1 MQLQYFAAIFLTK
14 IAILQ
19 FLLNGARELQVG
31 GDKMKNHYGV
41 YGIYFNKKL
50 VYIGKTSRNFY
61 QRFSE
66 HKSNMKYQG
75 GKLYEEM
82 RKFKDKNVNNK
93 INCIPLISFDCEFD
107 NISDRDLSCMEY
119 ALITYLKPR
128 LNREG
133 VIRKFRF

>member
-1 MQLQYFAAIFLTK
+1 
-14 IAILQ
+14 
-19 FLLNGARELQVG
+19 
-31 GDKMKNHYGV
+31 MKNH

-82 RKFKDKNVNNK
+82 RKFKDKSVNNK

-107 NISDRDLSCMEY
+107 NNLSCMEY

>member
-1 MQLQYFAAIFLTK
+1 
-14 IAILQ
+14 
-19 FLLNGARELQVG
+19 
-31 GDKMKNHYGV
+31 MKNHYGV

-82 RKFKDKNVNNK
+82 RKFKDKSVNNK

-133 VIRKFRF
+133 IIRKFRF

>member
-1 MQLQYFAAIFLTK
+1 M
-14 IAILQ
+14 
-19 FLLNGARELQVG
+19 R
-31 GDKMKNHYGV
+31 NH

-66 HKSNMKYQG
+66 HKSNKEENYMKKY
-75 GKLYEEM
+75 KS
-82 RKFKDKNVNNK
+82 VNNK
-93 INCIPLISFDCEFD
+93 INCIPLISFD

>member
-1 MQLQYFAAIFLTK
+1 
-14 IAILQ
+14 
-19 FLLNGARELQVG
+19 
-31 GDKMKNHYGV
+31 MKNH

-82 RKFKDKNVNNK
+82 RKFKDKSVNNK

-107 NISDRDLSCMEY
+107 NISDRDLSCLNHLFKVEIKSRRSY
-119 ALITYLKPR
+119 KKIPFLIYFKNYNIIYLR
-128 LNREG
+128 
-133 VIRKFRF
+133 

>member
-1 MQLQYFAAIFLTK
+1 
-14 IAILQ
+14 
-19 FLLNGARELQVG
+19 
-31 GDKMKNHYGV
+31 MKNH

-50 VYIGKTSRNFY
+50 VYIGKTN

-82 RKFKDKNVNNK
+82 RKFKEKNLDNK

-119 ALITYLKPR
+119 ALITYLKPK

>member
-1 MQLQYFAAIFLTK
+1 M
-14 IAILQ
+14 
-19 FLLNGARELQVG
+19 
-31 GDKMKNHYGV
+31 
-41 YGIYFNKKL
+41 
-50 VYIGKTSRNFY
+50 YIGKTSRNFY

-82 RKFKDKNVNNK
+82 RKFKDKSVNNK

-107 NISDRDLSCMEY
+107 NISDRDLSY

>member
-1 MQLQYFAAIFLTK
+1 
-14 IAILQ
+14 
-19 FLLNGARELQVG
+19 
-31 GDKMKNHYGV
+31 MKNH

-82 RKFKDKNVNNK
+82 RKFKDKSVNNK
-93 INCIPLISFDCEFD
+93 INCILLISFDCEFD
-107 NISDRDLSCMEY
+107 NISDRDLSCLNHLFKAEIKSRRSHKKIPF
-119 ALITYLKPR
+119 LIYFKNYNIIYLR
-128 LNREG
+128 
-133 VIRKFRF
+133 

>member
-1 MQLQYFAAIFLTK
+1 
-14 IAILQ
+14 
-19 FLLNGARELQVG
+19 
-31 GDKMKNHYGV
+31 MKNH

-82 RKFKDKNVNNK
+82 RKFKDKSVNNK
-93 INCIPLISFDCEFD
+93 INCIPLISFD

-119 ALITYLKPR
+119 ALITYLKP
-128 LNREG
+128 
-133 VIRKFRF
+133 

>member
-1 MQLQYFAAIFLTK
+1 MQLQHCCNILQCIAFVQSYLISLQFCNCNAITIFCCNLFNKNCNSAIFVKWRSGT
-14 IAILQ
+14 AS
-19 FLLNGARELQVG
+19 G
-31 GDKMKNHYGV
+31 GDKMKNH

-50 VYIGKTSRNFY
+50 VY
-61 QRFSE
+61 
-66 HKSNMKYQG
+66 
-75 GKLYEEM
+75 
-82 RKFKDKNVNNK
+82 
-93 INCIPLISFDCEFD
+93 

>member
-1 MQLQYFAAIFLTK
+1 
-14 IAILQ
+14 
-19 FLLNGARELQVG
+19 
-31 GDKMKNHYGV
+31 MKNH

-82 RKFKDKNVNNK
+82 RKFKDKSVNNK
-93 INCIPLISFDCEFD
+93 INCIPLISFDCEFILYGICLNYLFKAEIKSRRSHKKIPFLIYFKNY
-107 NISDRDLSCMEY
+107 NI
-119 ALITYLKPR
+119 IYLR
-128 LNREG
+128 
-133 VIRKFRF
+133 

>member
-1 MQLQYFAAIFLTK
+1 
-14 IAILQ
+14 
-19 FLLNGARELQVG
+19 
-31 GDKMKNHYGV
+31 MKNH

-50 VYIGKTSRNFY
+50 VYIGKTNRNFY

-82 RKFKDKNVNNK
+82 RKFKEKNLDNK

-119 ALITYLKPR
+119 YLKPK

>member
-1 MQLQYFAAIFLTK
+1 
-14 IAILQ
+14 
-19 FLLNGARELQVG
+19 
-31 GDKMKNHYGV
+31 MKNH

-82 RKFKDKNVNNK
+82 RKFKDK
-93 INCIPLISFDCEFD
+93 S
-107 NISDRDLSCMEY
+107 
-119 ALITYLKPR
+119 
-128 LNREG
+128 
-133 VIRKFRF
+133 VIVFH

>member
-1 MQLQYFAAIFLTK
+1 MALGNCK
-14 IAILQ
+14 W
-19 FLLNGARELQVG
+19 
-31 GDKMKNHYGV
+31 GDKMKNH

-82 RKFKDKNVNNK
+82 IK
-93 INCIPLISFDCEFD
+93 
-107 NISDRDLSCMEY
+107 M
-119 ALITYLKPR
+119 
-128 LNREG
+128 
-133 VIRKFRF
+133 

>member
-1 MQLQYFAAIFLTK
+1 
-14 IAILQ
+14 
-19 FLLNGARELQVG
+19 
-31 GDKMKNHYGV
+31 MKNH

-50 VYIGKTSRNFY
+50 VY
-61 QRFSE
+61 
-66 HKSNMKYQG
+66 
-75 GKLYEEM
+75 
-82 RKFKDKNVNNK
+82 
-93 INCIPLISFDCEFD
+93 

>member
-31 GDKMKNHYGV
+31 EIIIMVFILIRSWYTN
-41 YGIYFNKKL
+41 
-50 VYIGKTSRNFY
+50 RNFY
-61 QRFSE
+61 QRF
-66 HKSNMKYQG
+66 SNMKYQG

-82 RKFKDKNVNNK
+82 RKFKEKNLDNK

-107 NISDRDLSCMEY
+107 NISDRD
-119 ALITYLKPR
+119 
-128 LNREG
+128 
-133 VIRKFRF
+133 

>member
-1 MQLQYFAAIFLTK
+1 
-14 IAILQ
+14 
-19 FLLNGARELQVG
+19 
-31 GDKMKNHYGV
+31 MKNHY
-41 YGIYFNKKL
+41 IYFNKKL

-82 RKFKDKNVNNK
+82 RKFKD
-93 INCIPLISFDCEFD
+93 
-107 NISDRDLSCMEY
+107 RDLSCMEY